1 MPISIRLPTNDSSP
15 TTRWLSLRE
24 AASLLGVHPTTLRA
38 WADAGQIQVVRTPGG
53 HRRFAEEDVK
63 RLLVPERGQ
72 AVATLMPVAS
82 DWVSGR
88 SPGDADQALLPAANG
103 LQSNLLQK
111 ARADLADEHDHAEH
125 WLLAFDEEQRHIQ
138 RETGRRLLGLAIQYM
153 VRDRKRKQILIEGQ
167 TLAAWYGTRAAVQGL
182 SLPDMTRA
190 FMFFRDSLGDAVAA
204 QAPDLEG
211 ESLNL
216 RLRQFMDEVLF
227 AALEAYETTR
237 QAAVD
242 EPQSRP

>member
-1 MPISIRLPTNDSSP
+1 MPTSILLPTNDSSP

-63 RLLVPERGQ
+63 RLLVPERDRP
-72 AVATLMPVAS
+72 VVTLMPVPG
-82 DWVSGR
+82 DWVTGAAAV
-88 SPGDADQALLPAANG
+88 GADQALLPAANG

-111 ARADLADEHDHAEH
+111 ARADLVDEHDHAER
-125 WLLAFDEEQRHIQ
+125 WLLAFDEEQRHMQ

-167 TLAAWYGTRAAVQGL
+167 TLAAWYGSRAAVQGL
-182 SLPDMTRA
+182 SLADMTRA
-190 FMFFRDSLGDAVAA
+190 FMFFRDSLGDAVTSQVA
-204 QAPDLEG
+204 DTEG
-211 ESLNL
+211 ESLHL

-227 AALEAYETTR
+227 AALEAYDTTR
-237 QAAVD
+237 QAAID
-242 EPQSRP
+242 GP